1 VADSPNSDWM
11 NQWQAMSRQYLSAW
25 QEAARNGANA
35 QAPSAAP
42 MWPQGLDQAA
52 RLFTAGGSQGETIER
67 LVDSA
72 KAYATFMQ
80 SMLATSMQG
89 GAAPNWSDALRQG
102 FASMGGNAPAFGS
115 APMFGQA
122 PMFGSTPMFGQP
134 SMQAWQDLAGKGGDG
149 FSQMM
154 NAITA
159 MKMPSTDGVGELK
172 GWLNLPAFGLAR
184 EHQEHQQKSAIAWV
198 EYQEHMARYNAL
210 MLKASQRGF
219 ELFEGKLLE
228 REQPGRQIESLRA
241 LYDLWVDAAEEGYAE
256 IALSQEFREAYG
268 AMVNAQMRV
277 RSQVQ
282 QEVERIATDF
292 GMPTRSE
299 INSIGERLQALR
311 REVRELGAGDALAG
325 EIAALR
331 EEFAAFK
338 AGAKRTQA
346 APVQDAAAKPA
357 APRSAPVKAAPPVA
371 VARKAAPRS
380 ATTRKPVAHAGGKRV
395 DDKQASRGKAAP
407 ARAKARAGGK
417 KVRRA
422 EKAVAAT
429 ASGNFASRIEKFASA
444 SLGTPRGKL
453 KQAEPPVASEKS
465 GKKKKSKR

>member
-1 VADSPNSDWM
+1 MADSPNSDWM

-52 RLFTAGGSQGETIER
+52 RLFSAGGSQGETIER

-102 FASMGGNAPAFGS
+102 FASMGAGAPAFGS
-115 APMFGQA
+115 APMFGQPA
-122 PMFGSTPMFGQP
+122 
-134 SMQAWQDLAGKGGDG
+134 MQAWQDLAGKGGDG
-149 FSQMM
+149 FAQMM
-154 NAITA
+154 SAITA
-159 MKMPSTDGVGELK
+159 MKMSSADGVGELK

-184 EHQEHQQKSAIAWV
+184 EHQEHQQKSAVAWV
-198 EYQEHMARYNAL
+198 EYQEHMGRYNAL

-219 ELFEGKLLE
+219 ELFEGKLAE

-311 REVRELGAGDALAG
+311 REVRALGAGDALAD

-338 AGAKRTQA
+338 TAAKRTQA
-346 APVQDAAAKPA
+346 APVQAAAVKPA
-357 APRSAPVKAAPPVA
+357 APKPAPVKAATPAPVVHK
-371 VARKAAPRS
+371 VAARAATAP
-380 ATTRKPVAHAGGKRV
+380 KPKTHAGGERTGR
-395 DDKQASRGKAAP
+395 KQESRGKAAP
-407 ARAKARAGGK
+407 ARAKTRAGK

-453 KQAEPPVASEKS
+453 KQPEPPVASEKS